1 MNDNHELKQKL
12 KRNDQILSVLMNKF
26 NEINSP

>member
-12 KRNDQILSVLMNKF
+12 KRNDQILSALMSIKF
-26 NEINSP
+26 NFR